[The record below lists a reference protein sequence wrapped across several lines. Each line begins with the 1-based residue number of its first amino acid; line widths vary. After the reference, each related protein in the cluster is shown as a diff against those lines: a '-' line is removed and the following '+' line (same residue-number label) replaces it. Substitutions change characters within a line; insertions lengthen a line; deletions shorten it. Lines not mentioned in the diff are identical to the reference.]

1 MEALRQLLLPRGR
14 NTDAG
19 KSEREPYYA
28 LFRNLAE
35 RIVDDPHRPFLSARV
50 MALGGEM
57 PARCLAW
64 IGIRQTDGAW
74 DLDKVA
80 RDFFRHHTQIRF
92 VSETA
97 TEDIGLLALGLIH
110 DEFEVTPRER
120 QDGTLEFVVGE
131 AP

>member
-1 MEALRQLLLPRGR
+1 LLLPRGCGG
-14 NTDAG
+14 DAG

-35 RIVDDPHRPFLSARV
+35 RIVDDPHRPFLSARIT
-50 MALGGEM
+50 ALGGEM
-57 PARCLAW
+57 PARSLAW
-64 IGIRQTDGAW
+64 IGIRQTDGTW

-80 RDFFRHHTQIRF
+80 RDFFRHRTQTRF

-97 TEDIGLLALGLIH
+97 TEDLGLLALGLIH

-120 QDGTLEFVVGE
+120 QDGTLEFVVGD